1 MVTPRRPILLPH
13 VFPRRHLTST
23 TRLVVLLDT
32 EQNRSHPI
40 AERSWRVLSAMDG
53 SRDVEGIT
61 RRVRLEGGRVDPD
74 EVAAFVAELAEAGL
88 VGEAPEETSPA
99 EAAVLRAPLPTPLP
113 PEDPTRALEDLP
125 GFGLHCDGRGSCCR
139 FYPTVAFTPLE
150 AARARAHCPEVLDA
164 GHVEQRAFL
173 PIAGRDSSLL
183 AVALTKGGCAYL
195 EPGGAC
201 AVHRAAGAGAK
212 PLGCR
217 TYPAR
222 FVDDGISVRV
232 SPWFECACVA
242 SSACGDPSRGAS
254 LVPAEARTIADL
266 PPGVHVEHLPELVAV
281 AERRA
286 ATRAEL
292 ATWSRNLAAACPSS
306 LDGVAAYA
314 SLARVL
320 SENGLDEA
328 ASIAALREP
337 VAPTPDDVRP
347 YLSALRQ
354 RAERLAREAFR
365 DPDDL
370 ARRSATALATACE
383 LAESALDEL
392 LEPAPTYA
400 RVEAAHARIALHGH
414 HLAMG
419 LGRHKTLAVACF
431 DRSIRLVAARA
442 LGVVARLGELD
453 DPAFGEPLALVEA
466 LLRGYGLSAYLA
478 DGAASRESTG

>member
-1 MVTPRRPILLPH
+1 MSTPRRPILLPH

-23 TRLVVLLDT
+23 ARLVVLLDT
-32 EQNRSHPI
+32 ERNESLPI
-40 AERSWRVLSAMDG
+40 AERSYRVLSAMDG
-53 SRDVEGIT
+53 TRDVEGIA
-61 RRVRLEGGRVDPD
+61 RRVRLDGGRVDPG
-74 EVAAFVAELAEAGL
+74 EVAAFVGELAEAGL
-88 VGEAPEETSPA
+88 VGEAPEEPSDGEQPA
-99 EAAVLRAPLPTPLP
+99 LRAPLPTPLP
-113 PEDPTRALEDLP
+113 PEDPTRALEELT
-125 GFGLHCDGRGSCCR
+125 GFRFECDGRGSCCR
-139 FYPTVAFTPLE
+139 FYPTVTFTPLE

-164 GHVEQRAFL
+164 GHVEPRAFL
-173 PIAGRDSSLL
+173 PIAGHDTTLL
-183 AVALTKGGCAYL
+183 AVALQKGRCAYL

-201 AVHRAAGAGAK
+201 GVHRAAGAGAK

-222 FVDDGISVRV
+222 FVDDGVSVRV

-254 LVPAEARTIADL
+254 LVPSGARTIAEL

-281 AERRA
+281 AERRV

-292 ATWSRNLAAACPSS
+292 AAWSRSLVAACPGS

-320 SENGLDEA
+320 SERALDEA
-328 ASIAALREP
+328 ASIAALRAP

-347 YLSALRQ
+347 YLFALRQ

-370 ARRSATALATACE
+370 TRRSATALATACE

-392 LEPAPTYA
+392 LGPAPAYA
-400 RVEAAHARIALHGH
+400 RVEAAHVRVALHGH

-419 LGRHKTLAVACF
+419 LGRHKSLAVACF
-431 DRSIRLVAARA
+431 DRSIRLLAARA
-442 LGVVARLGELD
+442 LGVVARLGQLD

-478 DGAASRESTG
+478 EGATLRDTAD

>member
-1 MVTPRRPILLPH
+1 
-13 VFPRRHLTST
+13 
-23 TRLVVLLDT
+23 VVLLDT
-32 EQNRSHPI
+32 DQNRSHPI

-53 SRDVEGIT
+53 SRDIEGIV
-61 RRVRLEGGRVDPD
+61 RRVRLDGGRVEPN

-88 VGEAPEETSPA
+88 VGEAPAEASPA
-99 EAAVLRAPLPTPLP
+99 DEAVLRAPLPTPLP
-113 PEDPTRALEDLP
+113 PEDPTRALEQLP
-125 GFGLHCDGRGSCCR
+125 GFRLHCDGRGSCCR

-164 GHVEQRAFL
+164 GHVEPRAFL
-173 PIAGRDSSLL
+173 PIAGRDATLL
-183 AVALTKGGCAYL
+183 AVALRKGRCAYL
-195 EPGGAC
+195 EPNGAC
-201 AVHRAAGAGAK
+201 GVHRTAGASAK

-222 FVDDGISVRV
+222 FVDDGVSVRV

-242 SSACGDPSRGAS
+242 SSACGGASGGES
-254 LVPAEARTIADL
+254 LVPAGARTIAEL
-266 PPGVHVEHLPELVAV
+266 PSGVHVEHLPELVAV
-281 AERRA
+281 AESRV

-292 ATWSRNLAAACPSS
+292 AAWSRNLAAACPRE

-320 SENGLDEA
+320 SESGLDEA
-328 ASIAALREP
+328 ASLAALREP
-337 VAPTPDDVRP
+337 VAPTPDDIRP
-347 YLSALRQ
+347 YVLALRR
-354 RAERLAREAFR
+354 RAERLASEVFR

-370 ARRSATALATACE
+370 TRRSATALATACE

-392 LEPAPTYA
+392 LDPAPAYA
-400 RVEAAHARIALHGH
+400 RVEAAHVRIALHGH

-419 LGRHKTLAVACF
+419 LVRQKTLAVACF

-466 LLRGYGLSAYLA
+466 LLRGYGVSAYFV
-478 DGAASRESTG
+478 DGAVSRESAD